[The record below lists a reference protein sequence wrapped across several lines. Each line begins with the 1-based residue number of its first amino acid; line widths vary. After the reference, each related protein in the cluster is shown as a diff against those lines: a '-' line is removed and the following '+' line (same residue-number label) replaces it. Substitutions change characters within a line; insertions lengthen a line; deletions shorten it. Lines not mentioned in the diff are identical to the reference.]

1 MAAEISEQQIKN
13 IIMRELP
20 RILEQDSEVR
30 GLILRLSARQFAD
43 KQETESH
50 FDRLL
55 DELRRDREEQAR
67 KWEEHRVEDV
77 RKWEE
82 DHAQDVRKWEEH
94 RVEEARKRE
103 EDRVEEASK
112 WEDQNRKWE
121 EHRVEEAH
129 KWEDQNRKWDENQRT
144 INRILD
150 EIHALSH
157 KHDSTLGALGARWG
171 LYSEQ
176 SFRNALKGILEES
189 FGVQVLNV
197 VEYDG
202 EGQVFGRPDQ
212 IELDLVIKDGL
223 LIICEIKSSMS
234 KADMVIFDRK
244 VKFYEQQHQRQAAR
258 TMVISPMVDARA
270 QAVAK
275 DLGIQV
281 YSYAQDI
288 EPGL

>member
-67 KWEEHRVEDV
+67 KWD
-77 RKWEE
+77 
-82 DHAQDVRKWEEH
+82 EH
-94 RVEEARKRE
+94 RVEEA
-103 EDRVEEASK
+103 S
-112 WEDQNRKWE
+112 
-121 EHRVEEAH
+121 
-129 KWEDQNRKWDENQRT
+129 KWDENQRT

-189 FGVQVLNV
+189 FRVQVLNV

-244 VKFYEQQHQRQAAR
+244 IKFYEQQHQRQAAR

-281 YSYAQDI
+281 YSHAQDI